1 MTIHLI
7 DGQTNTLAD
16 SLTVV
21 EAGELAGVF
30 LGKTLHP

>member
-1 MTIHLI
+1 MTVRLI

-21 EAGELAGVF
+21 EAGELAGMF
-30 LGKTLHP
+30 LGKALHP